1 METGRSVLA
10 RRMLGAVLLSLAL
23 HAFLASTLKPV
34 SARYAGDPYVRAQLR
49 SASLA
54 IVPTAPG
61 RGATALSPATSAG
74 KRERSAAPRPLP
86 EDSRFTKSYLG
97 GAESRAG
104 NLPDGRDAAIELD
117 THLLS
122 QYYSAC
128 EVDQRATALEEVPL
142 FNPLYGPGSGS
153 TAKVILLLLINED
166 GGVDSVATLEARP
179 KEGGF
184 DRIARAA
191 FGAIRFSP
199 AVKDGKPVK
208 SQKVVEV
215 IYGS

>member
-1 METGRSVLA
+1 MDTGRSVLA

-34 SARYAGDPYVRAQLR
+34 SARYAGDPYIRAHLR

-54 IVPTAPG
+54 VVPSAPG
-61 RGATALSPATSAG
+61 RAAASSPATSGG
-74 KRERSAAPRPLP
+74 KREPSAAPRPLP

-97 GAESRAG
+97 AIESRPG
-104 NLPDGRDAAIELD
+104 NLPDGRDAAVELD
-117 THLLS
+117 TQLLS
-122 QYYSAC
+122 QYYSAR
-128 EVDQRATALEEVPL
+128 EVDERATALEEVPL

-153 TAKVILLLLINED
+153 TAKVVLLLLINEN

-179 KEGGF
+179 KGGGF

-199 AVKDGKPVK
+199 ALKDGKPVK